1 MQQSLSSM
9 MTVWLYCNN
18 SICFSLANLV
28 TRVLSYP
35 PYGARER
42 ERERPWQ
49 TLVTC
54 LPEPWERGCSLA
66 RRVTDPLFCTI
77 QCLKETLL
85 ERSTT
90 LFITTAFLAM
100 GFHGILELADKMFF
114 RGLEYKDIVAIINPA
129 NPFSFGLFQ

>member
-28 TRVLSYP
+28 PRVLSYP

-42 ERERPWQ
+42 E
-49 TLVTC
+49 TLANAGHVSPRT
-54 LPEPWERGCSLA
+54 LGRGCSLT

-90 LFITTAFLAM
+90 LFSTTAFLAM